1 MIKKYNEFINEGLFG
16 AFKARNQIIKLQ
28 GLVVDEYERLLQ
40 EKPKHFQDGKS
51 VLKAVER
58 FAYSTYKKVVTS
70 DLALTFS
77 QWWEIFS
84 KAQIQML
91 DGTVFI
97 KPNRSNDKDDEIV
110 QDIANH
116 FTDKFLKTNEQ
127 FSRSADLN
135 RLETTVEAA
144 ADELVEY
151 VLDDIYWDFLKN
163 ATDLNEC
170 DDDDI
175 TFIIS
180 LANNDKYLLE
190 DLDEPFSIAEIIQKK
205 KHINY
210 IDIIDQWV
218 EENWEDYLQEET
230 VDALYDFFDIGGT
243 LGKNELGGGRY
254 ESFRGF
260 QMLVTNKVINKI
272 KESLLAVK
280 EAAAVP
286 NIPEI
291 VYTPEEYKTA
301 YDIISEYYDGDVD
314 EFLYSTNIEEKV
326 DFIITNEIETLRA
339 CEVCG
344 KFINEGYI
352 YDDIT
357 VFCSDECAISYL
369 GKARFEHTHEDV
381 LYWTAWEG

>member
-175 TFIIS
+175 T
-180 LANNDKYLLE
+180 L
-190 DLDEPFSIAEIIQKK
+190 AEIIQKK